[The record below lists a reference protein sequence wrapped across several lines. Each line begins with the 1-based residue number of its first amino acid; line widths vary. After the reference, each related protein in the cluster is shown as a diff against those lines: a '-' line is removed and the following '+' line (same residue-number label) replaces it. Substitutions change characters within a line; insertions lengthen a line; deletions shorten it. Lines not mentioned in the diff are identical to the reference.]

1 MNEGERQQLLLATL
15 AGGADAGGLPLREV
29 DARAARGLAA
39 YRANGD
45 AIADRSLAAVCST
58 VRAMVG
64 AELFTRL
71 AHEFWRASPPVCGD
85 LGEWGDAFPDWLAS
99 HAGLR
104 EWPWLGDCARL
115 DLALHR
121 SERAADDTLDTASLQ
136 LLETEDPAT
145 LQLLL
150 VPGTELIEST
160 WPIATIHAAHQLSGA
175 SAESTFERIRTA
187 LAAGQ
192 GEQVLVARRGWRGVV
207 HRLDPA
213 TFRWLAGV
221 SAGAHLADALVAAG
235 DGFDCAD
242 WLATAMRQ
250 GWLNSIRRLDD

>member
-1 MNEGERQQLLLATL
+1 MNEGERQQILLAML
-15 AGGADAGGLPLREV
+15 AGGAVGGLPLREAG
-29 DARAARGLAA
+29 ARAVRGLAA

-45 AIADRSLAAVCST
+45 AIAERALIAACST

-64 AELFTRL
+64 DELFARL
-71 AHEFWRASPPVCGD
+71 AHQFRHASPPVRGD
-85 LGEWGDAFPDWLAS
+85 LGEWGDGFPDWLAG

-115 DLALHR
+115 DLTLHR
-121 SERAADDTLDTASLQ
+121 SERAADDTLDAASLQ
-136 LLETEDPAT
+136 LLASEDPAA

-150 VPGTELIEST
+150 VPGTELIDSA
-160 WPIATIHAAHQLSGA
+160 WPIATIHEAHQLSGA
-175 SAESTFERIRTA
+175 EAEPAFERVRAA

-221 SAGAHLADALVAAG
+221 AAGARLADVLVLAG
-235 DGFDCAD
+235 EAFDFAD
-242 WLATAMRQ
+242 WLATAMRE
-250 GWLNSIRRLDD
+250 GWLKGLRRLDD